1 MKIGILYKNKILFII
16 QFRNFA
22 FHLISKIYIKKKK
35 EKRYLR
41 MKDYIC
47 KNEFELHEKNN
58 ICVNQSYISHFTSNT
73 WKKDFARQYW
83 FNDRVNNDVYNLQVE
98 HT

>member
-1 MKIGILYKNKILFII
+1 MN
-16 QFRNFA
+16 
-22 FHLISKIYIKKKK
+22 
-35 EKRYLR
+35 
-41 MKDYIC
+41 
-47 KNEFELHEKNN
+47 LHEKNN
-58 ICVNQSYISHFTSNT
+58 ICVNRPYISHLTSNT

>member
-47 KNEFELHEKNN
+47 KNEFEL
-58 ICVNQSYISHFTSNT
+58 
-73 WKKDFARQYW
+73 
-83 FNDRVNNDVYNLQVE
+83 
-98 HT
+98 